1 MTIDHARY
9 ARQIAL
15 SGFGVAGQT
24 ALSGAHVVC
33 IGAGG
38 LGSPAALY
46 LAAAGV
52 GTITII
58 DDDVVDRSNLQRQ
71 IMHSDEA
78 VGQPKV
84 ESALQRLRALN
95 PDCRVVAINK
105 RCVWPAC
112 LDMCRDADVIIDGS
126 DNFDT
131 RYVASTTAARLGIPH
146 VWGAILGFHAQ
157 LSVFDAEHGPVY
169 EDVFPQPPLPGDVP
183 NCAEAGVLGPLV
195 GVVGSAMAL
204 EAIKLI
210 TGIGQPLTG
219 NIGYFDGMTGLWEYI
234 PISSHADTRRQ
245 LRVEPPRHTATVRE
259 TTKVD
264 PKKYTTIIDVREP
277 EETHHG
283 TIPNARLVPLSLIEN
298 DLNTAR
304 SLIPDGSLLY
314 CAAGIRSA
322 RACILLSRA
331 GVKDLVSLSGGYNQ
345 WSA

>member
-105 RCVWPAC
+105 RLCVAC
-112 LDMCRDADVIIDGS
+112 LP
-126 DNFDT
+126 
-131 RYVASTTAARLGIPH
+131 RYVP
-146 VWGAILGFHAQ
+146 
-157 LSVFDAEHGPVY
+157 
-169 EDVFPQPPLPGDVP
+169 
-183 NCAEAGVLGPLV
+183 
-195 GVVGSAMAL
+195 
-204 EAIKLI
+204 
-210 TGIGQPLTG
+210 
-219 NIGYFDGMTGLWEYI
+219 
-234 PISSHADTRRQ
+234 RR
-245 LRVEPPRHTATVRE
+245 
-259 TTKVD
+259 
-264 PKKYTTIIDVREP
+264 
-277 EETHHG
+277 
-283 TIPNARLVPLSLIEN
+283 
-298 DLNTAR
+298 
-304 SLIPDGSLLY
+304 
-314 CAAGIRSA
+314 
-322 RACILLSRA
+322 
-331 GVKDLVSLSGGYNQ
+331 
-345 WSA
+345 